1 MFARREFKYELIEV
15 RRNVRFKLE
24 NEAVIF
30 ILFYLNPNQ
39 ITSFQRLQQV
49 SFGTETGMGL
59 CYPHEDQNQIV
70 SAIQSFLGLT
80 KSHWFECKQ
89 KLFNSE
95 HYQTFVI

>member
-39 ITSFQRLQQV
+39 ITSF
-49 SFGTETGMGL
+49 
-59 CYPHEDQNQIV
+59 
-70 SAIQSFLGLT
+70 
-80 KSHWFECKQ
+80 
-89 KLFNSE
+89 
-95 HYQTFVI
+95 